1 MLARSRILEDY
12 DPSKG
17 GLLAFGVLLMLLAP
31 RLTHALRCQSAR

>member
-1 MLARSRILEDY
+1 MLARSRIRE
-12 DPSKG
+12 DPSEG